1 MGLLSKAAEGTSKDD
16 AILSSDEQSRGGLL
30 KLISQ
35 KHRQKNE
42 ENIVPIREEKKKS
55 VISSSIEKTDLE
67 NLFES
72 YSKFGVFKG
81 LIFEAIKQSA
91 GEFKGRLSNMV
102 SGFGTAHDLAMGRV
116 LVIFGSDQDG
126 ELIGK
131 HLARTIPGNNVFG
144 FQANTPREA
153 FSLIKPFL

>member
-16 AILSSDEQSRGGLL
+16 AILSLGVQSTGGLL
-30 KLISQ
+30 KLINQ
-35 KHRQKNE
+35 KHRKKNG
-42 ENIVPIREEKKKS
+42 ENIIPIHAEKKKS
-55 VISSSIEKTDLE
+55 VLSSSIDKAVMD
-67 NLFES
+67 NLSES

-81 LIFEAIKQSA
+81 LIIEAIKHSA

-102 SGFGTAHDLAMGRV
+102 SGFGTAQGLAMGRV
-116 LVIFGSDQDG
+116 LVLFGSDQDC

-131 HLARTIPGNNVFG
+131 HLAKTIPGNNIFS
-144 FQANTPREA
+144 FQANTPNEA